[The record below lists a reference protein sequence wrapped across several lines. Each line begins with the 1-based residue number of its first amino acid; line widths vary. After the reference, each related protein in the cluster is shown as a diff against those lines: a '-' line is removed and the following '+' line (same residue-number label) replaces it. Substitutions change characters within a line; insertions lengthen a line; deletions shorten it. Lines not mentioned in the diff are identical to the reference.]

1 LKYVVSD
8 IHGRLDRLKK
18 LVELISLKDED
29 TLYVLG
35 DMVDRGEESI
45 EVIQY
50 VMDKKNIKAL
60 MGNHDR
66 MMLKALRDM
75 DEDEIRRWNKNAN
88 NITIEG
94 FNKLSDEEKSE
105 VLDFLDSLKYYK
117 IIDKKYLLVHAGI
130 DMSKLK
136 EDMNIK
142 SFEEAMSSQEHQLV
156 WVREDF
162 FMNKGFDNYMVIF
175 GHNPRPYLD
184 EKLEKEPNK
193 PYKIWFDKKYND
205 KICIDTANC
214 YEEGRMACL
223 RLDDMAEFYVD

>member
-1 LKYVVSD
+1 MKYVVSD
-8 IHGRLDRLKK
+8 IHGRLDRLEK
-18 LVELISLKDED
+18 LVKLISLKEED

-45 EVIQY
+45 EVIKY
-50 VMDKKNIKAL
+50 VMDKKNIKAI

-66 MMLKALRDM
+66 MMLFALKNKN
-75 DEDEIRRWNKNAN
+75 EDELRRWNRNGN
-88 NITIEG
+88 NTTIEG
-94 FNKLSDEEKSE
+94 FNKLSEKE
-105 VLDFLDSLKYYK
+105 QNELLNFLDSLEYYK
-117 IIDKKYLLVHAGI
+117 IIDEKYLLVHAGI
-130 DMSKLK
+130 DMVKLK

-142 SFEEAMSSQEHQLV
+142 SFKEAMYSQEHQLV
-156 WVREDF
+156 WVREEF

-184 EKLEKEPNK
+184 KKLDRKAEK
-193 PYKIWFDKKYND
+193 PYKIWFDKTYND

-223 RLDDMAEFYVD
+223 RLDDMTEFYVE

>member
-1 LKYVVSD
+1 MKYVVSD

-162 FMNKGFDNYMVIF
+162 FANKGFDNYTVIF

-184 EKLEKEPNK
+184 EKLEKKPQI
-193 PYKIWFDKKYND
+193 PYKIWFDEKYND

-214 YEEGRMACL
+214 YEEGRMSCL
-223 RLDDMAEFYVD
+223 RLDDMAEFYVE